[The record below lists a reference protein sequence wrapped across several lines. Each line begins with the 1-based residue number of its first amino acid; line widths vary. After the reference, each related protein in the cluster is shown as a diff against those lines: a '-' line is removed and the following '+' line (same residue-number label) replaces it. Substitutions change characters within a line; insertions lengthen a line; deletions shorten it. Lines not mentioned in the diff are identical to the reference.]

1 MVEIRNNNFQQTV
14 YGGGLVSYEWDNP
27 EDMLI
32 VREFVNADH
41 DILPPIAKNI
51 EEAKASSEVHSFD
64 MSGLDDRPTE
74 GLLHVIA
81 AVALHIRGRDFDRV
95 NLVAPFVP
103 SVSKEATDAF
113 LRDLVSLDR
122 PDIKQLTIY
131 CTDPSGDIDPVQR
144 KRLISIGNKIVLM
157 AGEKHTVTYIEGW
170 TPDAE
175 HTQVV
180 SPPTATAA

>member
-1 MVEIRNNNFQQTV
+1 MHIID
-14 YGGGLVSYEWDNP
+14 G
-27 EDMLI
+27 
-32 VREFVNADH
+32 
-41 DILPPIAKNI
+41 
-51 EEAKASSEVHSFD
+51 
-64 MSGLDDRPTE
+64 
-74 GLLHVIA
+74 VI
-81 AVALHIRGRDFDRV
+81 
-95 NLVAPFVP
+95 APFVP

-157 AGEKHTVTYIEGW
+157 AGERHTVTHIEGW
-170 TPDAE
+170 TADAE

-180 SPPTATAA
+180 STQTATAA